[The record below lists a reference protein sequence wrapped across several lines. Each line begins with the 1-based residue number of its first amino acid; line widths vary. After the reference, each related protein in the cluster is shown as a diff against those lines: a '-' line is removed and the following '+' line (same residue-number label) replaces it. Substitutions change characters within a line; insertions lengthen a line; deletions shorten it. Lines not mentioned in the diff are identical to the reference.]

1 MLNLGGGAAGA
12 IVSMVSSAQQVL
24 AAAPPC
30 KAAEVM
36 VEGETLLVLLFVCA
50 LPAHRFARE
59 PK

>member
-1 MLNLGGGAAGA
+1 MSNGE
-12 IVSMVSSAQQVL
+12 QVL

-36 VEGETLLVLLFVCA
+36 VEGETLLVLLLC
-50 LPAHRFARE
+50 PAHSFARE